1 MKNIKKLLLLTL
13 CFSIIAF
20 AVSCNKKEDVKETN
34 NAQVEDTTSKETEN
48 TSGGEILVGAAA
60 SLTDAMNEIKPI
72 FEEKENC
79 TLNFTY
85 AASGT
90 LQKQIEEDGGIDVFI
105 SASESKMNQVL
116 EKDLM
121 VKDSIFPLLKNKLVL
136 IKNKEANV
144 DINMENFVENSNKIA
159 IGQPDV
165 VPAGQYAKQSLENLS
180 LWESGQ
186 EKFVFAKDVRAVL
199 AYVSTGECESGFVY
213 KSDAVIDDNVE
224 IAEEV
229 KDDVHDKIVYPAG
242 IVKSTKNQEL
252 AQKFLDF
259 LKESEAKDILT
270 KYGFELNE

>member
-1 MKNIKKLLLLTL
+1 
-13 CFSIIAF
+13 
-20 AVSCNKKEDVKETN
+20 
-34 NAQVEDTTSKETEN
+34 
-48 TSGGEILVGAAA
+48 
-60 SLTDAMNEIKPI
+60 MNEIKPI

-165 VPAGQYAKQSLENLS
+165 VPAGQYAKQSLENLN

-186 EKFVFAKDVRAVL
+186 ENL
-199 AYVSTGECESGFVY
+199 
-213 KSDAVIDDNVE
+213 
-224 IAEEV
+224 
-229 KDDVHDKIVYPAG
+229 
-242 IVKSTKNQEL
+242 
-252 AQKFLDF
+252 FL
-259 LKESEAKDILT
+259 
-270 KYGFELNE
+270 

>member
-1 MKNIKKLLLLTL
+1 MKNIKRIFLLTL
-13 CFSIIAF
+13 CFSVLIFTA
-20 AVSCNKKEDVKETN
+20 SCNKGNVEETN
-34 NAQVEDTTSKETEN
+34 KDQVEDNSKETEQ

-105 SASESKMNQVL
+105 SASEAKMNEVND
-116 EKDLM
+116 KDLM
-121 VKDSIFPLLKNKLVL
+121 VKESIFPLLKNKLVL
-136 IKNKEANV
+136 IKNKEANE
-144 DINMENFVENSNKIA
+144 DINMENFIEKSNKIA

-165 VPAGQYAKQSLENLS
+165 VPAGQYAKQSLESLN

-229 KDDVHDKIVYPAG
+229 KDDVHDPIVYPAG

-270 KYGFELNE
+270 KYGFEINE

>member
-1 MKNIKKLLLLTL
+1 MKNIKKILLFTL
-13 CFSIIAF
+13 CLSVLIFTA
-20 AVSCNKKEDVKETN
+20 SCNNGNVEETKN
-34 NAQVEDTTSKETEN
+34 KQVEDTSMEDEKN
-48 TSGGEILVGAAA
+48 NGGEILVGAAA

-105 SASESKMNQVL
+105 SASEAKMNEVND
-116 EKDLM
+116 KDLM
-121 VKDSIFPLLKNKLVL
+121 VKESIFPLLKNKLVL
-136 IKNKEANV
+136 IKNKEASEDV
-144 DINMENFVENSNKIA
+144 NMENFIEKSNKIA

-165 VPAGQYAKQSLENLS
+165 VPAGQYAKQSLESLN

-229 KDDVHDKIVYPAG
+229 KDDVHDEVVYPGG
-242 IVKSTKNQEL
+242 IVKSTKDQEL

-270 KYGFELNE
+270 KYGFEVNE